1 MSLRNCSSIQGVKDH
16 VAANAKSNRVS
27 SSKARGKGRGRGRGH
42 SRVAKQVR
50 KLVHGEGM
58 AKVVARMTKP

>member
-1 MSLRNCSSIQGVKDH
+1 MSLGNCSRTQGVKDH
-16 VAANAKSNRVS
+16 VAPNAKSNRLS
-27 SSKARGKGRGRGRGH
+27 SSKAKGKSWGRGRGH